1 MSPIYRPELFLLQLS
16 LTVMARGPLADISL
30 SLFLPGV
37 GNFLTQIQEA
47 AGLV

>member
-1 MSPIYRPELFLLQLS
+1 
-16 LTVMARGPLADISL
+16 MARGPLADISL

-47 AGLV
+47 AGLVKLPVQTLFGVPEWNE